1 MVNKKKIKSLAVYIA
16 VVLLLFAFLVPVL
29 QDKIR
34 QNTKPDHPENL
45 TATPVGEINGEEL
58 AASSASSDT
67 PASSQELEPDLNTII
82 WPLEGQVIRGV
93 GLSYAQTFSDYRY
106 HDGIDIQAARGAE
119 VIAALPGKVI
129 SKETSKEEKTKIT
142 IEHGRG
148 WISVY
153 AHLEN
158 AYFEVGDFCQAG
170 DVLGTVNQ
178 PGLKEILEGPHLHYS
193 LRHNEQ
199 IVNPLDYLPE
209 RP

>member
-93 GLSYAQTFSDYRY
+93 DFLMLRLS
-106 HDGIDIQAARGAE
+106 
-119 VIAALPGKVI
+119 VIIATMMVSIFK
-129 SKETSKEEKTKIT
+129 
-142 IEHGRG
+142 
-148 WISVY
+148 
-153 AHLEN
+153 
-158 AYFEVGDFCQAG
+158 
-170 DVLGTVNQ
+170 
-178 PGLKEILEGPHLHYS
+178 
-193 LRHNEQ
+193 
-199 IVNPLDYLPE
+199 PLVV
-209 RP
+209 RR